1 MMKQGWHW
9 MVLVGFLMAIV
20 LVANLILI
28 YFATSDPSFAV
39 EEDYYQKALDWDER
53 RAQQAANAALGWTVS
68 FDVARAR
75 NPDGTVEVRTRLEDA
90 AGMPVRDA
98 AVRIEAFHNARAA
111 HVLRARLEED
121 PNGGYVAKLPLR
133 RPGLWEFR
141 LEAQRGE
148 SRFTHRS
155 LEELAWR

>member
-20 LVANLILI
+20 LVANLILV

-53 RAQQAANAALGWTVS
+53 RAQDAANAELGWTAS
-68 FDVARAR
+68 FDVARTR
-75 NPDGTVEVRTRLEDA
+75 NNDGTVQVRTLLADRT
-90 AGMPVRDA
+90 GRPVRDA

-111 HVLRARLEED
+111 HVLRARLDED
-121 PNGGYVAKLPLR
+121 
-133 RPGLWEFR
+133 
-141 LEAQRGE
+141 
-148 SRFTHRS
+148 
-155 LEELAWR
+155 